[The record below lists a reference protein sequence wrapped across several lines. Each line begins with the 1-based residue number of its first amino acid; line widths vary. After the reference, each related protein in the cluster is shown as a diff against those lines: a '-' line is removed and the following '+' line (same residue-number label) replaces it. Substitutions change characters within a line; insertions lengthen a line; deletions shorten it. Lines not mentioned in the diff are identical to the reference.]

1 MIQGSFLKIRQ
12 NFCRFDDSNRKNEH
26 RKSCRRSDK
35 IRQPTSHDSKRP
47 YDNPADS
54 NPESC
59 PLDPKTLNLD
69 RGFKVLLSSWV

>member
-47 YDNPADS
+47 NIEILDFSPLTAD
-54 NPESC
+54 
-59 PLDPKTLNLD
+59 
-69 RGFKVLLSSWV
+69 